1 MQILGKMSIER
12 NIAILA
18 VALGVVIV
26 LTFGAVKITIDNVLY
41 RTATQAAYNSA
52 SLLAAGVSDLEQIA
66 QGEPPSS
73 LSTAFLQ
80 AAQQAGQAFRY
91 EVYDRQGNARLAVEG
106 GVVRVDPGA
115 LNADAVRALV
125 TNAPVVD
132 VRQDGSPGEPAF
144 FSQAYVPVRVDGH
157 PIAVV
162 GAYVDHTAL
171 RDQFRTVF
179 LAVASSLS
187 LLTGVAFAI
196 PAVAWYRRT
205 REKQMADR
213 RGDQFAEDAQAQ
225 NLRLEGMLANTPH
238 GLCMFDADK
247 CLVLC
252 NERYIELYKLSPEV
266 VRPGTPLQRIV
277 DYRDQVGTAPVNFP
291 NYVTHLGLE
300 WKAEGNN
307 VFELTLQDGR
317 MIRLNHL
324 ALAGGGYVATH
335 EDVTEAE
342 REALQARAARELA
355 ETRAALVSELERKN
369 KELEFERWHI
379 APIKSG
385 MMLHAPHGGRSG

>member
-1 MQILGKMSIER
+1 MCSIEPR
-12 NIAILA
+12 P
-18 VALGVVIV
+18 
-26 LTFGAVKITIDNVLY
+26 
-41 RTATQAAYNSA
+41 RRAYHSA

-66 QGEPPSS
+66 RGGPPVELEHDVSPGSAAGGSGFS
-73 LSTAFLQ
+73 LRGLRS
-80 AAQQAGQAFRY
+80 AGQCAS
-91 EVYDRQGNARLAVEG
+91 AVEG
-106 GVVRVDPGA
+106 GVVRVEPGA

-225 NLRLEGMLANTPH
+225 NLRLRR
-238 GLCMFDADK
+238 DA
-247 CLVLC
+247 
-252 NERYIELYKLSPEV
+252 
-266 VRPGTPLQRIV
+266 GQ
-277 DYRDQVGTAPVNFP
+277 
-291 NYVTHLGLE
+291 H
-300 WKAEGNN
+300 
-307 VFELTLQDGR
+307 
-317 MIRLNHL
+317 
-324 ALAGGGYVATH
+324 
-335 EDVTEAE
+335 
-342 REALQARAARELA
+342 AARPLHVRRRQMPRSSA
-355 ETRAALVSELERKN
+355 TSDTSNCTSSRL
-369 KELEFERWHI
+369 RW
-379 APIKSG
+379 
-385 MMLHAPHGGRSG
+385 